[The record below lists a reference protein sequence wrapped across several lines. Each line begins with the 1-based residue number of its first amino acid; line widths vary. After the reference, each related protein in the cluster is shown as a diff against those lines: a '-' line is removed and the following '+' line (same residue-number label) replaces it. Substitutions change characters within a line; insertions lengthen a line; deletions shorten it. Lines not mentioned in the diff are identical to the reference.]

1 MTKPSM
7 DAENIARAFPR
18 PLDSR
23 PARSLTYHC
32 DGRIYRAV
40 IGEPRRQRD
49 AASRAGRVEPA
60 WPQGRRAS
68 GNTVV
73 SIVATRAAVEIWSC
87 EPAGDWPNPSLVA
100 PDAVLNIDYLDNPDS
115 LASLCPGAGCG

>member
-7 DAENIARAFPR
+7 DAEHIARAFPR
-18 PLDSR
+18 PQDSR
-23 PARSLTYHC
+23 PARSLTYHR
-32 DGRIYRAV
+32 DG
-40 IGEPRRQRD
+40 
-49 AASRAGRVEPA
+49 ASRVGHVEPA
-60 WPQGRRAS
+60 WPQGRGAS
-68 GNTVV
+68 GNTVL